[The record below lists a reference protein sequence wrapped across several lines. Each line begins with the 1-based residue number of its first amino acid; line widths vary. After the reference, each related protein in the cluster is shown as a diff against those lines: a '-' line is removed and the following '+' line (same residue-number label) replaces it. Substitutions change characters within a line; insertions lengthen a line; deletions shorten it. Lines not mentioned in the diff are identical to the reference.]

1 MKSITTER
9 ILNGIL
15 LVALLIFIFQNL
27 ESTHVTFLVF
37 SFELPLVIL
46 IVLVFGAGYLTP
58 RVWSSAKD
66 EKP

>member
-1 MKSITTER
+1 MKAITTER

-15 LVALLIFIFQNL
+15 LVMLLIFVFQNL
-27 ESTHVTFLVF
+27 ESARVTFLVF

-46 IVLVFGAGYLTP
+46 IALVFGAGYLTA
-58 RVWSSAKD
+58 RVWGMAKD